1 MNMEIIVTSLMVIL
15 LVAQLFLAVKQ
26 IKKGAPDGKILLT
39 INIIVLIIWTPICIL
54 SLVLTNGVLTTI
66 WYVITTLYMLFTVWY
81 TNNLTKS
88 MK

>member
-15 LVAQLFLAVKQ
+15 LAAQFFLAAKQ

-54 SLVLTNGVLTTI
+54 N
-66 WYVITTLYMLFTVWY
+66 
-81 TNNLTKS
+81 
-88 MK
+88 